1 MSAIDDFLA
10 TVSNKNICDWFFF
23 MYVLAVISAFLQLGT
38 ILFSV
43 FSMKNKINAILIV
56 IGAVVGL
63 GIMLTQSLFLYSL
76 CDRSLMQ
83 RK

>member
-1 MSAIDDFLA
+1 
-10 TVSNKNICDWFFF
+10 
-23 MYVLAVISAFLQLGT
+23 
-38 ILFSV
+38 
-43 FSMKNKINAILIV
+43 MKNKINAILIV